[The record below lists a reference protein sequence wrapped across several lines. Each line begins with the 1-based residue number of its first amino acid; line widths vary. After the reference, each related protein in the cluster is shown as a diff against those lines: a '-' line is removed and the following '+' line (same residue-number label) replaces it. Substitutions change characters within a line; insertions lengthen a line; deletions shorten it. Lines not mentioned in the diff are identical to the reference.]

1 MDIHIIEHIKGSLQ
15 VIIKCR
21 QIDEDVIRLKSHI
34 ELFDKKLRA
43 RKDDNYFLVN
53 STDVL
58 YFESVDNR
66 TFLYT
71 DNDVMEI
78 KFRLYELEQI
88 LSSKEFIRISKSLI
102 VNIGK
107 ISSLRPE
114 LNRTILVTMNN
125 GERLYVS
132 RKYVQAL
139 RGLLQI

>member
-1 MDIHIIEHIKGSLQ
+1 MDIQIVEDIKERLQ

-21 QIDEDVIRLKSHI
+21 RMDEEVIRLKTHI
-34 ELFDKKLRA
+34 ELFEKKLRA
-43 RKDDNYFLVN
+43 RKDDKYFLVN
-53 STDVL
+53 SSDAL
-58 YFESVDNR
+58 YFESVDNQ

-71 DNDVMEI
+71 DNDIMEI

-88 LSSKEFIRISKSLI
+88 LSPKDFIRISKSLI

-114 LNRTILVTMNN
+114 LNRTILVTMYN

-132 RKYVQAL
+132 RKYAPAL
-139 RGLLQI
+139 RRLLQV